1 MKTIWH
7 RTLQLRLLSQQ
18 SIKAY
23 VDSQVTAQ
31 DLDTAGDSGTGSID
45 LDSQSLTISGTANE
59 ITTVASN
66 QGITIGLPDN
76 VTIAGNLTV
85 AGTQTTVS
93 STTVNVA
100 DPMLSLATNNG
111 SADAVDIGFYG
122 LYDTSGS
129 QDLYSGLFRD
139 ATDTKWKLFKDSP
152 SSTNNYG

>member
-1 MKTIWH
+1 M
-7 RTLQLRLLSQQ
+7 SD
-18 SIKAY
+18 A
-23 VDSQVTAQ
+23 
-31 DLDTAGDSGTGSID
+31 ID
-45 LDSQSLTISGTANE
+45 LDSETLTIAGTSNE
-59 ITTVASN
+59 IETSMSGNTLTV
-66 QGITIGLPDN
+66 GLPNN

-139 ATDTKWKLFKDSP
+139 ANDSGKWNKSLLSP
-152 SSTNNYG
+152 

>member
-1 MKTIWH
+1 MASDSATH
-7 RTLQLRLLSQQ
+7 LATQQ

-23 VDSQVTAQ
+23 VDAQVTAQ
-31 DLDTAGDSGTGSID
+31 DLDIAGDSGTGAID
-45 LDSQSLTISGTANE
+45 LDSETLTIAGTSNE
-59 ITTVASN
+59 IETSMSGNTLTV
-66 QGITIGLPDN
+66 GLPTN

-85 AGTQTTVS
+85 AGTTTEVS

-100 DPMLSLATNNG
+100 DPMLSLATNND

-139 ATDTKWKLFKDSP
+139 ASDSGKWKLYKD
-152 SSTNNYG
+152 